1 MFPQFAQEGS
11 FNQDHSIVHVASK
24 VYLSQVDLTTT
35 YCPGSKTKVAMV
47 TPADHTGQHL
57 IKTTQNDFAPPKVS
71 FTLQSIPVK
80 NLIPNL
86 MGWTL
91 SAGERV
97 SRK

>member
-57 IKTTQNDFAPPKVS
+57 IKTTQNDFAPP
-71 FTLQSIPVK
+71 QSKLHTAIHPCQEPHSK
-80 NLIPNL
+80 SDGLN
-86 MGWTL
+86 T
-91 SAGERV
+91 V
-97 SRK
+97 SR